1 MTKTARA
8 SLFGGVVKKTVVSTA
23 AREDASAPVSEAP
36 AELSPAAP
44 AARYPKAS
52 TREGKRVVTAYLS
65 QEAFRQLKMI
75 AAAEDCQQ
83 QALLIEGI
91 NAVFEKRGKSRIA

>member
-1 MTKTARA
+1 MTKNPRGSLFKALETGFAAQEAARA
-8 SLFGGVVKKTVVSTA
+8 SMA
-23 AREDASAPVSEAP
+23 EAP
-36 AELSPAAP
+36 AELPPATP

-83 QALLIEGI
+83 QELLLEGI

>member
-1 MTKTARA
+1 MTKNPRG
-8 SLFGGVVKKTVVSTA
+8 SLFIQTIKKANAASAAQEA
-23 AREDASAPVSEAP
+23 ARVSVTEAP
-36 AELSPAAP
+36 AELPPATP

-83 QALLIEGI
+83 QELLLEGI